1 MREITKIHG
10 DTALDLPII
19 PGYSLKKPLGKGGM
33 AVVYLATQE
42 ATGRTVALKIM
53 AKHLEADPSFGERFL
68 REARICAEL
77 SHPNVIAIY
86 DIGQHESYRYM
97 AMECLPG
104 GALKAKMTQGL
115 KIGDS
120 IDIVKGIASG
130 LDYAHSKGFIHRD
143 IKPENILFRADGSP
157 VISDFGIARNTDS
170 KTQMTKTGT
179 VIGSPHYMSPEQA
192 EAAQLDSR
200 SDLYSLGIILY
211 ELLTGRVPFKG
222 ESAISIGIKHITTPP
237 PPLPANV
244 SVFQDFIDR
253 ALAKEREDRYQTGAE
268 LLAALESVDAD
279 FSEEE
284 AATIVLSGSAT
295 QAIDA
300 YGNDATQVSGD
311 ATQVRQPAAKPAKSR
326 KGFWTVAGAALGACI
341 VVFALAAGG
350 LWVYQTQMPGPTAVT
365 QTNQE
370 EVQLLQKAGIALSES
385 RYYQPPGDNAQ
396 YYQTTLLGK
405 YPDSPQAQSALN
417 RLFDI
422 YLDEAQAALD
432 SGDIAKANAFL
443 NQSSQITFY
452 IQDQALLDR
461 LRALRKDAN
470 SR

>member
-1 MREITKIHG
+1 MPTITKFAG
-10 DTALDLPII
+10 DNALDLPEI
-19 PGYSLKKPLGKGGM
+19 PGYALKKPLGKGGM
-33 AVVYLATQE
+33 AVVYLATQLDND
-42 ATGRTVALKIM
+42 RTVALKIM

-77 SHPNVIAIY
+77 SHPNVISIY
-86 DIGQHESYRYM
+86 DVGQHQSYRYM
-97 AMECLPG
+97 AMECLTG
-104 GALKAKMTQGL
+104 GDLKAKMKKGL

-120 IDIVKGIASG
+120 IDIVKGIAAG

-170 KTQMTKTGT
+170 QTQMTKTGT

-192 EAAQLDSR
+192 EAAPLDSR

-237 PPLPANV
+237 PPLPENV
-244 SVFQDFIDR
+244 SEFQEFIDR
-253 ALAKEREDRYQTGAE
+253 ALAKERDDRFQTGAE
-268 LLAALESVDAD
+268 LLAALEAVDAV
-279 FSEEE
+279 FSEAE

-295 QAIDA
+295 EAMSA
-300 YGNDATQVSGD
+300 YADDKTQVSGA
-311 ATQVRQPAAKPAKSR
+311 ATQINKRKPLQTKRWGAI
-326 KGFWTVAGAALGACI
+326 VAGLA
-341 VVFALAAGG
+341 VVILTAGG
-350 LWVYQTQMPGPTAVT
+350 AWFYQTQMPSAAPAV

-370 EVQLLQKAGIALSES
+370 EMALLQKAGIALSES

-396 YYQTTLLGK
+396 YYLTTLLAK
-405 YPDSPQAQSALN
+405 YPGSPQAQSALHG
-417 RLFDI
+417 LFNT
-422 YLDEAQAALD
+422 YLREARQALD
-432 SGDIAKANAFL
+432 ANDTARANAFL

-452 IQDQALLDR
+452 IEDQAMLEQ
-461 LRALRKDAN
+461 LRALRREAN
-470 SR
+470 TR

>member
-1 MREITKIHG
+1 
-10 DTALDLPII
+10 
-19 PGYSLKKPLGKGGM
+19 M

-97 AMECLPG
+97 AMECLTG
-104 GALKAKMTQGL
+104 GDLKAKMKQGL

-120 IDIVKGIASG
+120 IDIVKGIAAG

-143 IKPENILFRADGSP
+143 IKPENILFRGDGSP

-268 LLAALESVDAD
+268 LLAALESVDAE

-284 AATIVLSGSAT
+284 AATIVLSGSAI

-300 YGNDATQVSGD
+300 YSNDATQVSGD
-311 ATQVRQPAAKPAKSR
+311 ATQVRQPAAKKAAKSR
-326 KGFWTVAGAALGACI
+326 SGLWKALGAGLGAC
-341 VVFALAAGG
+341 VVVIALAAGG
-350 LWVYQTQMPGPTAVT
+350 FWYYQTQMPGPTAAT

-396 YYQTTLLGK
+396 YYLTTLLGK
-405 YPDSPQAQSALN
+405 YPNSPQAQSALN
-417 RLFDI
+417 RLFTI

-432 SGDIAKANAFL
+432 VGDLAKANAFL

-452 IQDQALLDR
+452 IQEQALLDR